1 MSLAD
6 EHGSHLPPLGE
17 AVVHVQREGGTTIES
32 KVNARRVEGGDQ
44 QDTSASVGNER
55 GGERGGPEREGIWGS
70 VVSWLRGGRER
81 RESAGAGK
89 SLRGVLE

>member
-32 KVNARRVEGGDQ
+32 KVNARRVEGDQ
-44 QDTSASVGNER
+44 QDTGASVGNER
-55 GGERGGPEREGIWGS
+55 GGERGPEREGIWGS
-70 VVSWLRGGRER
+70 VVSWLRGSRER
-81 RESAGAGK
+81 RESTGAGK